1 MKITSGSHLGVVRS
15 WIQRKFVRGNDV
27 IWGSDERLQG
37 DISVSEYEFLAQEI
51 RDVSLREFKEKLNW
65 IKRVSLRQ
73 KENFEKKDIDAAAWD
88 SLMLISDIGKIVD
101 ELEAQD
107 DSSNPKK

>member
-1 MKITSGSHLGVVRS
+1 
-15 WIQRKFVRGNDV
+15 
-27 IWGSDERLQG
+27 
-37 DISVSEYEFLAQEI
+37 
-51 RDVSLREFKEKLNW
+51 
-65 IKRVSLRQ
+65 VSLRQ